1 MKFFELVRKFVAR
14 FVAAPNPVDNER
26 PLCWI
31 RYAR

>member
-1 MKFFELVRKFVAR
+1 MKFFESVRKFVAR
-14 FVAAPNPVDNER
+14 FVAAPKLVDNER